1 MTRRYVTALR
11 EARARTRSTFHRP
24 VNCARFRTEG
34 IAVTIQDDARQF
46 GQHFEGGWQLG
57 LLVARSVY
65 KRSQAGRPAKSEP
78 VRNKVSC
85 AKFAKMA
92 GVSER
97 TVQFYCDTWALAAEA
112 GHCTPADEL
121 SPGADDPKL
130 VGIDLASYEFREL
143 WNKCYHEVRQRR
155 AKNGNAE
162 SGTKRQHRKGSTSES
177 QNNGRASAE
186 SGSSHADGN
195 ADATGCDPKAHPL
208 YGLQQAINELHDAL
222 KRRSPNTLVVAA
234 AAKVANKQH
243 RAALARV
250 TGAL

>member
-1 MTRRYVTALR
+1 MDRERSSHFQVLR
-11 EARARTRSTFHRP
+11 KELSNMSIEQDARA
-24 VNCARFRTEG
+24 
-34 IAVTIQDDARQF
+34 F

-112 GHCTPADEL
+112 GYCTPADEL
-121 SPGADDPKL
+121 SPGAGDPKL

-162 SGTKRQHRKGSTSES
+162 SGTKRQRRRRSTDETP
-177 QNNGRASAE
+177 SAE
-186 SGSSHADGN
+186 SESSNADGN
-195 ADATGCDPKAHPL
+195 GSDPKAHPL
-208 YGLQQAINELHDAL
+208 YGLLLDLNQLSDEL
-222 KRRSPNTLVVAA
+222 KRGGAPASIRAAAEKVAA
-234 AAKVANKQH
+234 KAH
-243 RAALARV
+243 RAALRRI
-250 TGAL
+250 TGEL